1 MKYIMQNNYPHIRYV
16 TNLVDPTNDRMRVGT
31 FARSGCGLA
40 SLMMVA
46 DRLLVNYKFD
56 ILDAVHMAYETGA
69 NRWIGTTLR
78 YIAPVFAYQFGL
90 ELEMTDDPQKL
101 LHCLR
106 TGGCAV
112 AHASGDREGRTG
124 VFTHSGHYVTVINEE
139 RDGRLAIL
147 DPYQTEKKLNEE
159 TFTSVVEV
167 KDNIFKCSLETLVED
182 CKPKSG
188 IPFYLFR
195 RK

>member
-1 MKYIMQNNYPHIRYV
+1 MKYIKQNDYPHIRYS
-16 TNLVDPTNDRMRVGT
+16 TNLVDPTDDRMTHGT

-46 DRLLVNYKFD
+46 DRLLVDYKFD
-56 ILDAVHMAYETGA
+56 MRDAIELSCATGA
-69 NRWIGTTLR
+69 NRWIGTSLR
-78 YIAPVFAYQFGL
+78 YIAPVFAYKFGL

-112 AHASGDREGRTG
+112 AHSSGDREGRIG
-124 VFTHSGHYVTVINEE
+124 VFTHGGHYIVPINEE
-139 RDGRLAIL
+139 RDGRIAIL
-147 DPYQTEKKLNEE
+147 DPYQTERKLSEE
-159 TFTSVVEV
+159 TFTSAVEV
-167 KDNIFKCSLETLVED
+167 QDNIFKCSLETLVED
-182 CKPKSG
+182 CKPASG

>member
-16 TNLVDPTNDRMRVGT
+16 TNLVDPTNDRMYKGT

-56 ILDAVHMAYETGA
+56 MRDAVELSYATGA
-69 NRWIGTTLR
+69 NRWIGTSLR
-78 YIAPVFAYQFGL
+78 YIAPVFAYKFGL
-90 ELEMTDDPQKL
+90 ELEMTSDPEKL

-112 AHASGDREGRTG
+112 AHSSGDREGHTG
-124 VFTHSGHYVTVINEE
+124 VFTHGGHYIVPINEE
-139 RDGRLAIL
+139 RDGRIAIL
-147 DPYQTEKKLNEE
+147 DPYQTEEKLREE

-182 CKPKSG
+182 CKPATG
-188 IPFYLFR
+188 IAFYLFW